1 MTSAPGHRIGR
12 HPVGDVR
19 RRPPFTWL
27 PGLVGAIGTP
37 GGQGGAVSTSG
48 PRPPAPATPRSGR
61 LHVHRFRRAGDD
73 WFSSASLYACRCGVV
88 RPGL

>member
-1 MTSAPGHRIGR
+1 MSSAPGNRIGR
-12 HPVGDVR
+12 PPVGEAS
-19 RRPPFTWL
+19 RRPPFTRE
-27 PGLVGAIGTP
+27 PGPVGPAGT
-37 GGQGGAVSTSG
+37 GGGHAGAVSTSG
-48 PRPPAPATPRSGR
+48 PRPSAPTPRSGR